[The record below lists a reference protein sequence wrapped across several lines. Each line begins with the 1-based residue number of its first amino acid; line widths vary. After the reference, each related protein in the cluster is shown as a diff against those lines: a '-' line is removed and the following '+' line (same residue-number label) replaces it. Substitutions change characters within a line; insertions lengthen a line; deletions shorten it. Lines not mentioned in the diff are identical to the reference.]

1 MKTITVS
8 AAIIR
13 DNQNRIF
20 ATQRDAGDRKVIELL
35 KKRL

>member
-13 DNQNRIF
+13 DSRNRIF
-20 ATQRDAGDRKVIELL
+20 ATQRGSGDYKD
-35 KKRL
+35 

>member
-13 DNQNRIF
+13 DSQNRIF
-20 ATQRDAGDRKVIELL
+20 ATQRGGGDWKESR
-35 KKRL
+35 

>member
-20 ATQRDAGDRKVIELL
+20 ATQRDAGGLEGD
-35 KKRL
+35 